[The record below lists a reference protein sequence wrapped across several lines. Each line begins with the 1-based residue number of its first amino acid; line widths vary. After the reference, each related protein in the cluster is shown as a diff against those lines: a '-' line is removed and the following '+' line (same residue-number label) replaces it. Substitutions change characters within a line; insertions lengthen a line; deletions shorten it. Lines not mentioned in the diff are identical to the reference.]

1 MDRPFLP
8 TVTVWYGDSTSISTS
23 KPKIKNI
30 KLIKFMLNF

>member
-8 TVTVWYGDSTSISTS
+8 TVTVWYGDSTS